1 MPLKELSAGSA
12 WGDPHR
18 RGDTDPPLP
27 LLSGTRLTTC
37 PAMLTRTS
45 TPARLSPGP
54 KAPREVTAVCACAC
68 GHASRGAGSSGTP
81 HRRTDTSALGAGPGA
96 GQGDF
101 SASDPTAFR
110 LGAEHRCGP
119 GETQPVHKALAE
131 EGVFFWGDDRIPCV
145 QTLSWHLERPPWVN
159 VTSAAG

>member
-1 MPLKELSAGSA
+1 MHARVGTPLGELG
-12 WGDPHR
+12 
-18 RGDTDPPLP
+18 PLGLP
-27 LLSGTRLTTC
+27 TGGLTRLLS
-37 PAMLTRTS
+37 
-45 TPARLSPGP
+45 
-54 KAPREVTAVCACAC
+54 
-68 GHASRGAGSSGTP
+68 
-81 HRRTDTSALGAGPGA
+81 GAGPGA

-119 GETQPVHKALAE
+119 GEIQPVHKALAE